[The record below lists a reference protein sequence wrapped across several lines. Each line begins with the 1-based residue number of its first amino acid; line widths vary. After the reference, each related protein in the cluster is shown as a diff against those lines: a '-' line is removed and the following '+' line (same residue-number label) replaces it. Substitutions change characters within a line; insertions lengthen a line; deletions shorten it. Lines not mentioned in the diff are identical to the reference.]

1 MIQNEIT
8 DISSSSR
15 TSSTQSSYFLLA
27 SHKAFLSLFC
37 LTIVAMNS
45 GCSYFQLPAEEVKLR
60 PNQAYWFHYEASR
73 RGGFLLMTDNTTGG
87 PKMKMCAEPPPDVAL
102 TRTIDLIA
110 NVAYQ
115 GATGDQQAKLAE
127 QLAQLGGRT
136 QTVLMLRDSLFR
148 LCELSINSGLG
159 IDDLKTLYTEVVR
172 AAVEVAT
179 TEATKA
185 RIAEKQADAE
195 LMKLQQL
202 TPK

>member
-1 MIQNEIT
+1 
-8 DISSSSR
+8 
-15 TSSTQSSYFLLA
+15 
-27 SHKAFLSLFC
+27 
-37 LTIVAMNS
+37 
-45 GCSYFQLPAEEVKLR
+45 
-60 PNQAYWFHYEASR
+60 